1 MTSSLRILSIFVV
14 FVGICV
20 YVFFLIFLPTH
31 NIILTS
37 EGETPDMSLTGNV
50 GDFVGGTIGTIFTL
64 ASALLVIVTLREQEN
79 QNARD
84 RFAQSFYEML
94 HLHRENVSE
103 MSLSKGKGITL
114 NGRMVFSELI
124 KEYTQVYKLI
134 DSYCENI
141 LSCSKCESV
150 KNYLNVKEKRL
161 LLEMKLTYGYFFY
174 GSDDYTLDQAS
185 NDEDRIQVELKRLL
199 DYNNYTISSHNV
211 LLGHY
216 FRHLF
221 QMVKML
227 EDEGSLKDFDR
238 YNYAKQLRA
247 QLNDDEQ
254 LLLHYNAMS
263 EIGAEWYKPYRRST
277 RERKPMSLIER
288 YQLIKNIPSNMEV
301 LGVKT
306 ELLKMQRRV
315 PVEGII
321 LHIIRKY
328 IKTLFP

>member
-1 MTSSLRILSIFVV
+1 MTPFLRYSSILIIV
-14 FVGICV
+14 VGICV
-20 YVFFLIFLPTH
+20 FVFFWFFLSTH
-31 NIILTS
+31 NIILTP
-37 EGETPDMSLTGNV
+37 EGETPDMPLTGNI

-64 ASALLVIVTLREQEN
+64 ASALLVIVTLHEQEK

-114 NGRMVFSELI
+114 KGRMVFSELI

-150 KNYLNVKEKRL
+150 KDYLNAKEKRS
-161 LLEMKLTYGYFFY
+161 LLEMRLTYGYFFY
-174 GSDDYTLDQAS
+174 GSEDYTLDQAS
-185 NDEDRIQVELKRLL
+185 NDEVRIQKELKRLL
-199 DYNNYTISSHNV
+199 NYNNFTISSHNV

-227 EDEGSLKDFDR
+227 ENEVSLKDIDR

>member
-1 MTSSLRILSIFVV
+1 MTSLLRYLSIFII

-20 YVFFLIFLPTH
+20 FIYFWIFLSTH
-31 NIILTS
+31 NIIITP
-37 EGETPDMSLTGNV
+37 EGETPDMPLTGNI
-50 GDFVGGTIGTIFTL
+50 GDFIGGAIGTIFTL
-64 ASALLVIVTLREQEN
+64 ASALLVIVTLREQEK

-114 NGRMVFSELI
+114 KGRMVFSELI

-174 GSDDYTLDQAS
+174 GSEDYTLDQAS
-185 NDEDRIQVELKRLL
+185 NDEDRIQEELKLL
-199 DYNNYTISSHNV
+199 LNYNNFTISSHNV

-227 EDEGSLKDFDR
+227 ANEVSLKESDR
-238 YNYAKQLRA
+238 YNYARQLRA

-263 EIGAEWYKPYRRST
+263 EIGAEWYKPYRKST
-277 RERKPMSLIER
+277 WERNPMSLIER
-288 YQLIKNIPSNMEV
+288 YQLIKNVPSKMEV
-301 LGVKT
+301 LDVKT
-306 ELLKMQRRV
+306 ERLKMQRRV
-315 PVEGII
+315 PVEG
-321 LHIIRKY
+321 
-328 IKTLFP
+328 

>member
-1 MTSSLRILSIFVV
+1 MTSFLRYSSILIIV
-14 FVGICV
+14 VGICV
-20 YVFFLIFLPTH
+20 FVFFCFFLSTH
-31 NIILTS
+31 NIILTP
-37 EGETPDMSLTGNV
+37 EGETPDMPLTGNI

-64 ASALLVIVTLREQEN
+64 ASALLVIVTLHEQEK

-114 NGRMVFSELI
+114 KGRMVFSELI

-150 KNYLNVKEKRL
+150 KDYLNAKEKRS
-161 LLEMKLTYGYFFY
+161 LLEMRLTYGYFFY
-174 GSDDYTLDQAS
+174 GSEDNTLDQAS
-185 NDEDRIQVELKRLL
+185 NDEVRIQKELKRLL
-199 DYNNYTISSHNV
+199 NYNNFTISSHNV

-227 EDEGSLKDFDR
+227 ENEVSLKDIDR

-263 EIGAEWYKPYRRST
+263 EIGAEWYKPYRKSAW
-277 RERKPMSLIER
+277 ERNPMSLIER

-315 PVEGII
+315 PVEG
-321 LHIIRKY
+321 
-328 IKTLFP
+328 

>member
-1 MTSSLRILSIFVV
+1 MTSLLRYLSIFII

-20 YVFFLIFLPTH
+20 FIYFWIFLSAH
-31 NIILTS
+31 NIIITP
-37 EGETPDMSLTGNV
+37 EGETPDMPLTGNI
-50 GDFVGGTIGTIFTL
+50 GDFIGGAIGTIFTL
-64 ASALLVIVTLREQEN
+64 ASALLVIVTLREQEK

-114 NGRMVFSELI
+114 KGRMVFSELI

-174 GSDDYTLDQAS
+174 GSDDYTLAQAS
-185 NDEDRIQVELKRLL
+185 NDEDRIQAELKRLL
-199 DYNNYTISSHNV
+199 DYNNFTISSHNV

-227 EDEGSLKDFDR
+227 ENEVSLKESDR
-238 YNYAKQLRA
+238 YKYARQLRA

-263 EIGAEWYKPYRRST
+263 EIGAEWYKPYRKST
-277 RERKPMSLIER
+277 WERNPMSLIER
-288 YQLIKNIPSNMEV
+288 YQLIKNVPSKMEV

-306 ELLKMQRRV
+306 ERLKMQRRV
-315 PVEGII
+315 PVEG
-321 LHIIRKY
+321 
-328 IKTLFP
+328 

>member
-1 MTSSLRILSIFVV
+1 
-14 FVGICV
+14 
-20 YVFFLIFLPTH
+20 
-31 NIILTS
+31 
-37 EGETPDMSLTGNV
+37 
-50 GDFVGGTIGTIFTL
+50 
-64 ASALLVIVTLREQEN
+64 
-79 QNARD
+79 
-84 RFAQSFYEML
+84 ML

-103 MSLSKGKGITL
+103 MSLSKGKGITIK
-114 NGRMVFSELI
+114 GRMVFSELI
-124 KEYTQVYKLI
+124 KEYMQVYKLI

-141 LSCSKCESV
+141 LSCYKCESV

-174 GSDDYTLDQAS
+174 GSDDYTLAQAS
-185 NDEDRIQVELKRLL
+185 NDEDRIQAELKRLL
-199 DYNNYTISSHNV
+199 DYNNFTISSHNV

-227 EDEGSLKDFDR
+227 ENEVSLKDIDR

-263 EIGAEWYKPYRRST
+263 EIGAEWYKPYRKST
-277 RERKPMSLIER
+277 WERRPMSLIER
-288 YQLIKNIPSNMEV
+288 YQMIKNIPSNVEV

-315 PVEGII
+315 PVEG
-321 LHIIRKY
+321 
-328 IKTLFP
+328 

>member
-1 MTSSLRILSIFVV
+1 MTSFLRYLSIFIIV
-14 FVGICV
+14 VGICV
-20 YVFFLIFLPTH
+20 FIFFWIILSTH
-31 NIILTS
+31 NIILTP
-37 EGETPDMSLTGNV
+37 EGETPDMPLTGNI

-64 ASALLVIVTLREQEN
+64 ASALLVIVTLREQEK

-103 MSLSKGKGITL
+103 MSLSKGKEITIK
-114 NGRMVFSELI
+114 GRMVFSELI
-124 KEYTQVYKLI
+124 KEYMQVYKLI

-141 LSCSKCESV
+141 LSSSKCESV

-174 GSDDYTLDQAS
+174 GSEDYTLDQAS
-185 NDEDRIQVELKRLL
+185 NDEDRIQEELKRLL
-199 DYNNYTISSHNV
+199 NYNNLSSHNV

-227 EDEGSLKDFDR
+227 ANEVSIKESDR
-238 YNYAKQLRA
+238 YNYARQLRA

-263 EIGAEWYKPYRRST
+263 EIGAEWYKPYRKST
-277 RERKPMSLIER
+277 WERNPMSLIER

-315 PVEGII
+315 PVEG
-321 LHIIRKY
+321 
-328 IKTLFP
+328 

>member
-1 MTSSLRILSIFVV
+1 MTSLLRYLSIFII

-20 YVFFLIFLPTH
+20 FIYFWIFLSTH
-31 NIILTS
+31 NIIITP
-37 EGETPDMSLTGNV
+37 EGETPDMPLTGNI
-50 GDFVGGTIGTIFTL
+50 GDFIGGAIGTIFTL
-64 ASALLVIVTLREQEN
+64 ASALLVIVTLREQEK

-114 NGRMVFSELI
+114 KGRMVFSELI

-174 GSDDYTLDQAS
+174 GSEDYTLDQAS
-185 NDEDRIQVELKRLL
+185 NDEDRIQEELKLL
-199 DYNNYTISSHNV
+199 LNYNNFTISSHNV

-227 EDEGSLKDFDR
+227 ANEVSLKESDR
-238 YNYAKQLRA
+238 YNYARQLRA

-263 EIGAEWYKPYRRST
+263 EIGAEWYKPYRKST
-277 RERKPMSLIER
+277 WKRNPMSLIER
-288 YQLIKNIPSNMEV
+288 YQLIKNVPSKMEV

-306 ELLKMQRRV
+306 ERLKMQRRV
-315 PVEGII
+315 PVEG
-321 LHIIRKY
+321 
-328 IKTLFP
+328 

>member
-1 MTSSLRILSIFVV
+1 MTSLLRYLSIFII

-20 YVFFLIFLPTH
+20 FIYFWIFLSTH
-31 NIILTS
+31 NIIITP
-37 EGETPDMSLTGNV
+37 EGETPDMPLTGNI
-50 GDFVGGTIGTIFTL
+50 GDFIGGAIGTIFTL
-64 ASALLVIVTLREQEN
+64 ASALLVIVTLREQEK

-114 NGRMVFSELI
+114 KGRMVFSELI

-174 GSDDYTLDQAS
+174 GSEDYTLDQAS
-185 NDEDRIQVELKRLL
+185 NDEDRIQEELKLL
-199 DYNNYTISSHNV
+199 LNYNNFTISSHNV

-227 EDEGSLKDFDR
+227 ANEVSLKESDR
-238 YNYAKQLRA
+238 YNYARQLRA

-254 LLLHYNAMS
+254 LLLHYNSMS
-263 EIGAEWYKPYRRST
+263 EIGAEWYKPYRKST
-277 RERKPMSLIER
+277 WERNPMSLIER
-288 YQLIKNIPSNMEV
+288 YQLIKNVPSKMEV

-306 ELLKMQRRV
+306 ERLKMQRRV
-315 PVEGII
+315 PVEG
-321 LHIIRKY
+321 
-328 IKTLFP
+328 

>member
-1 MTSSLRILSIFVV
+1 
-14 FVGICV
+14 
-20 YVFFLIFLPTH
+20 
-31 NIILTS
+31 
-37 EGETPDMSLTGNV
+37 
-50 GDFVGGTIGTIFTL
+50 
-64 ASALLVIVTLREQEN
+64 
-79 QNARD
+79 
-84 RFAQSFYEML
+84 
-94 HLHRENVSE
+94 
-103 MSLSKGKGITL
+103 
-114 NGRMVFSELI
+114 MVFSELI

-211 LLGHY
+211 
-216 FRHLF
+216 RHLF

-227 EDEGSLKDFDR
+227 ENEGSLKDFDR

>member
-1 MTSSLRILSIFVV
+1 MTSLLRYLSIFII

-20 YVFFLIFLPTH
+20 FIYFWIFLSTH
-31 NIILTS
+31 NIIITP
-37 EGETPDMSLTGNV
+37 EGETPDMPLTGNI
-50 GDFVGGTIGTIFTL
+50 GDFIGGAIGTIFTL
-64 ASALLVIVTLREQEN
+64 ASALLVIVTLREQEK

-114 NGRMVFSELI
+114 KGRMVFSELI

-174 GSDDYTLDQAS
+174 GSDDYTLAQAS
-185 NDEDRIQVELKRLL
+185 NDEDRIQAELKRLL
-199 DYNNYTISSHNV
+199 DYNNFTISSHNV

-227 EDEGSLKDFDR
+227 ENEVSLKESDR
-238 YNYAKQLRA
+238 YKYARQLRA

-263 EIGAEWYKPYRRST
+263 EIGAEWYKPYRKST
-277 RERKPMSLIER
+277 WERNPMSLIER
-288 YQLIKNIPSNMEV
+288 YQLIKNVPSKMEV

-306 ELLKMQRRV
+306 ERLKMQRRV
-315 PVEGII
+315 PVEG
-321 LHIIRKY
+321 
-328 IKTLFP
+328 

>member
-1 MTSSLRILSIFVV
+1 MTSFLRYLSIFII

-20 YVFFLIFLPTH
+20 FIYFWIFLSTH
-31 NIILTS
+31 NIIITP
-37 EGETPDMSLTGNV
+37 EGETSDMPLTGNI
-50 GDFVGGTIGTIFTL
+50 GDFIGGAIGTIFTL
-64 ASALLVIVTLREQEN
+64 ASALLVIVTLREQEK

-114 NGRMVFSELI
+114 KGRMVFSELI

-174 GSDDYTLDQAS
+174 GSDDYTLAQAS
-185 NDEDRIQVELKRLL
+185 NDEDRIQAELKRLL
-199 DYNNYTISSHNV
+199 DYNNFTISSHNV

-227 EDEGSLKDFDR
+227 ENEVSLKESDR
-238 YNYAKQLRA
+238 YKYARQLRA

-263 EIGAEWYKPYRRST
+263 EIGAEWYKPYRKST
-277 RERKPMSLIER
+277 WERNPMSLIER
-288 YQLIKNIPSNMEV
+288 YQLIKNVPSKMEV
-301 LGVKT
+301 LCVKT
-306 ELLKMQRRV
+306 ERLKMQRRV
-315 PVEGII
+315 PVEG
-321 LHIIRKY
+321 
-328 IKTLFP
+328 

>member
-1 MTSSLRILSIFVV
+1 MTSFLRYLSIFVI
-14 FVGICV
+14 FVGICAF
-20 YVFFLIFLPTH
+20 VFFCVFLSTH
-31 NIILTS
+31 NIILTP
-37 EGETPDMSLTGNV
+37 EGETPDMPLTGNI
-50 GDFVGGTIGTIFTL
+50 GDFIGGAIGTIFTL
-64 ASALLVIVTLREQEN
+64 ASALLVIVTLREQEK

-114 NGRMVFSELI
+114 KGRMVFSELI

-150 KNYLNVKEKRL
+150 KNYLNIKEKRL
-161 LLEMKLTYGYFFY
+161 LLETKLTYGYFFY
-174 GSDDYTLDQAS
+174 GSEDYTLDQAS
-185 NDEDRIQVELKRLL
+185 NDEDRIQEELKLL
-199 DYNNYTISSHNV
+199 LNYNNFTISSHNV

-227 EDEGSLKDFDR
+227 ENEVSLKESDR
-238 YNYAKQLRA
+238 YNYARQLRA

-263 EIGAEWYKPYRRST
+263 EIGAEWYKPYRKST
-277 RERKPMSLIER
+277 WERNPMSLIER
-288 YQLIKNIPSNMEV
+288 YQLIKNIPSKMEV

-315 PVEGII
+315 PVEG
-321 LHIIRKY
+321 
-328 IKTLFP
+328 